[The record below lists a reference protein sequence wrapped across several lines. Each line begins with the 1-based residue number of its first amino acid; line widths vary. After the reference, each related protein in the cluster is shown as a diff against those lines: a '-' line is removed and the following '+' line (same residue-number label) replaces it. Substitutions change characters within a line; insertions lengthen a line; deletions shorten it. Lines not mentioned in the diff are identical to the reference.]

1 VEILNYS
8 CKSWKIRWIRDGN
21 DWVWVKGLPF
31 SSSDGFECITVFL
44 SLSFTTTNWEYL
56 WLSCFPYWVVVR
68 ATQGKQYVNSKV
80 LHKCED
86 LDLLE
91 MRLIFSFFPKYL
103 PATYRIQK
111 FYTYLIL
118 REERERE
125 RDEQMYRWNDFMLQ
139 WNWDHSSLIS
149 FLYNWYP
156 KAKLDASDY
165 IKLCTQKSWTWLFH
179 CYCFLPDQRR
189 YKPERTGLWPQK
201 VEQTTLHPSCNYTRD
216 ITKAN
221 VRQL

>member
-125 RDEQMYRWNDFMLQ
+125 RW
-139 WNWDHSSLIS
+139 
-149 FLYNWYP
+149 
-156 KAKLDASDY
+156 
-165 IKLCTQKSWTWLFH
+165 
-179 CYCFLPDQRR
+179 
-189 YKPERTGLWPQK
+189 
-201 VEQTTLHPSCNYTRD
+201 
-216 ITKAN
+216 AN
-221 VRQL
+221 VSVEWFHVAMKLRPFQSYFLSIQLVSQSQARCKWLYKALYSESLNLAFSLLLLPTWSAQI